1 MANDELEDSGRET
14 TPSELGAAPYGNFRC
29 YYSFNPA
36 QARVS
41 LIPANLLDQLFPKT
55 TTSLA
60 ILDVGCNSGGFA
72 VAFYQHV
79 CTHSP
84 PVHLLGLDLDPWL
97 ISQARSTNRHPQNIR
112 YEQEEEEWKEF
123 EQKETDY
130 SGLRIQ
136 ALQVGEDL
144 PEEDGESKEEKESEV
159 GGDGFQREGER
170 GEGPWNKSSA
180 NTPAASVEVSES
192 RSTPGV
198 VGGVYRPPGYRSTP
212 HHPRRGP
219 QAPPEISSEAQFP
232 SLQAA
237 TKTESR
243 RERDLERTFETVKH
257 RMRAREDDK
266 SKPLELE
273 LGNQFAVLGD

>member
-1 MANDELEDSGRET
+1 MADNEQKTLEDFFAKKDKKKKKEKTKRHGDVVPASAVLTVLSGESSSAGAYVSAAGVVGPT
-14 TPSELGAAPYGNFRC
+14 GGPTPAGPTRKAKKDKEKLVKSEGVEC
-29 YYSFNPA
+29 
-36 QARVS
+36 
-41 LIPANLLDQLFPKT
+41 
-55 TTSLA
+55 
-60 ILDVGCNSGGFA
+60 
-72 VAFYQHV
+72 
-79 CTHSP
+79 
-84 PVHLLGLDLDPWL
+84 PVVK
-97 ISQARSTNRHPQNIR
+97 
-112 YEQEEEEWKEF
+112 EEEEWKEF

-144 PEEDGESKEEKESEV
+144 PEEDGESKDEKESEV
-159 GGDGFQREGER
+159 GDGMQRDSER
-170 GEGPWNKSSA
+170 GEGPWNKSGG
-180 NTPAASVEVSES
+180 NTPATSVEVSEP

-212 HHPRRGP
+212 NHPRRGP